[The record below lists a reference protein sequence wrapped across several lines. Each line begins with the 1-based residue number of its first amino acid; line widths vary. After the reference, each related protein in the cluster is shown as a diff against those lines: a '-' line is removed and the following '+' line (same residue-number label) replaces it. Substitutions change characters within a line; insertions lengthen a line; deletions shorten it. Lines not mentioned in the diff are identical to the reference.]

1 MHFSILRITGLIL
14 YLINL
19 FLNAESTFRRSW
31 GRNKDTNS
39 APRALQVSTD
49 SNGFALRGY
58 LASLMDYSYVVS
70 YHYKESGRLFCSG
83 SLITPYWTMSVPNC
97 FHIPIYYY
105 RNRKTHKARKREIDE
120 YPYGFLSLKDSLTV
134 KPKEYSKKE
143 LRQLKKIVSLKPETV
158 VVANALTN
166 NFDIKIPNIGPISI
180 EGDEPISCRVA
191 GYGTLKLNRTIYSHP
206 VLSVIDVEVFA
217 SDMCQMISKTY
228 NVTIDADPSDYVCS
242 YNRKYRYGSPLS
254 QGDSGAP
261 LICGDNIVG
270 LSQWIFSPAPGYL
283 SFGPSQPTPHI
294 YTKLEVY
301 FTWILN
307 QTENNLDEKAIMI
320 RRSKG
325 VNMSIHSSEL
335 NSTILVLL
343 MVIQYYLYDVNYN
356 KF

>member
-105 RNRKTHKARKREIDE
+105 RPCESKYARTGSEIIIHSSYE
-120 YPYGFLSLKDSLTV
+120 IISHNAEIALLK
-134 KPKEYSKKE
+134 
-143 LRQLKKIVSLKPETV
+143 
-158 VVANALTN
+158 VANALTN

>member
-1 MHFSILRITGLIL
+1 
-14 YLINL
+14 
-19 FLNAESTFRRSW
+19 
-31 GRNKDTNS
+31 
-39 APRALQVSTD
+39 
-49 SNGFALRGY
+49 
-58 LASLMDYSYVVS
+58 
-70 YHYKESGRLFCSG
+70 
-83 SLITPYWTMSVPNC
+83 MSVPNC

-158 VVANALTN
+158 VVLTVFEGTYIPCESKYARTGSEIIIHSSYEIISHNAEIALLKVANALTN